1 MKNKKVMGMLL
12 IFLVT
17 VGVIGAGAFYFVEN
31 TSSTA
36 EADEAEAEVLSA
48 EEMAENSWELEELTT
63 NLADDHFIK
72 ASFKIQLDSTKGKEE
87 LEKRDYQ
94 VKNAI
99 IMDLSSRSAESLQTT
114 EGLKEMEQALQ
125 ETINKEM
132 TKGKVVKVYITQR
145 LIQ

>member
-12 IFLVT
+12 IFIVT
-17 VGVIGAGAFYFVEN
+17 VGVIGAGAFYFIQN

-36 EADEAEAEVLSA
+36 EADEAEVLSA
-48 EEMAENSWELEELTT
+48 DEMAANSWELEELTT

-72 ASFKIQLDSTKGKEE
+72 ASFKIQLDSEKGREE

-114 EGLKEMEQALQ
+114 EGLKEMEKALQ

>member
-1 MKNKKVMGMLL
+1 MNNKKVMGMLL
-12 IFLVT
+12 IFIVT
-17 VGVIGAGAFYFVEN
+17 VGVIGAGAFYFIQN

-36 EADEAEAEVLSA
+36 EADDAEVLSA
-48 EEMAENSWELEELTT
+48 DEMAANSWELEELTT

-72 ASFKIQLDSTKGKEE
+72 ASFKIQLDSEKGREE

-114 EGLKEMEQALQ
+114 EGLKEMEKALQ

>member
-17 VGVIGAGAFYFVEN
+17 VGVIGAGAFYFVTN

>member
-1 MKNKKVMGMLL
+1 MNNKKVMGMLL
-12 IFLVT
+12 IFIVT
-17 VGVIGAGAFYFVEN
+17 VGVIGAGAFYFIQN

-36 EADEAEAEVLSA
+36 EADEAEVLSA
-48 EEMAENSWELEELTT
+48 DEMAANSWELEELTT

-72 ASFKIQLDSTKGKEE
+72 ASFKIQLDSEKGREE

-114 EGLKEMEQALQ
+114 EGLKEMEKALQ